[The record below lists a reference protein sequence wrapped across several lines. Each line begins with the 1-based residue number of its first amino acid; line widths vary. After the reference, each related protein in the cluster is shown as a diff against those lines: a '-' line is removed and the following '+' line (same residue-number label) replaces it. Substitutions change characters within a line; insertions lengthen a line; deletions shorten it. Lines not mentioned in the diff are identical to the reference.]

1 MNVIAVRTPSLL
13 MRVGLPMLS
22 SSCVFGCTLFVG
34 DLLGQYFVSPNV
46 SLDWKRSLCMGVSG
60 FFVSGPLNFTVNR
73 IVHKLYPGRG
83 RLTVL
88 KRIAM
93 TTTISPLTIACGII
107 PSTFLYSRDMDVVH
121 KKVVNRVPLNWMMS
135 MLLLSPFSYIHAR
148 FVVRRFQKVTRNSYN
163 VIYNSVLSGKNN
175 RSKLDD
181 EFIFDFL
188 L

>member
-1 MNVIAVRTPSLL
+1 MVLL
-13 MRVGLPMLS
+13 L
-22 SSCVFGCTLFVG
+22 
-34 DLLGQYFVSPNV
+34 
-46 SLDWKRSLCMGVSG
+46 
-60 FFVSGPLNFTVNR
+60 
-73 IVHKLYPGRG
+73 
-83 RLTVL
+83 VL

-121 KKVVNRVPLNWMMS
+121 VVIESYADQQKKVVNRVPLNWMMS
-135 MLLLSPFSYIHAR
+135 MLLLSPFSYFHAR

>member
-1 MNVIAVRTPSLL
+1 
-13 MRVGLPMLS
+13 
-22 SSCVFGCTLFVG
+22 
-34 DLLGQYFVSPNV
+34 
-46 SLDWKRSLCMGVSG
+46 
-60 FFVSGPLNFTVNR
+60 
-73 IVHKLYPGRG
+73 
-83 RLTVL
+83 
-88 KRIAM
+88 
-93 TTTISPLTIACGII
+93 
-107 PSTFLYSRDMDVVH
+107 
-121 KKVVNRVPLNWMMS
+121 

>member
-1 MNVIAVRTPSLL
+1 MVLL
-13 MRVGLPMLS
+13 L
-22 SSCVFGCTLFVG
+22 
-34 DLLGQYFVSPNV
+34 
-46 SLDWKRSLCMGVSG
+46 
-60 FFVSGPLNFTVNR
+60 
-73 IVHKLYPGRG
+73 
-83 RLTVL
+83 VL

-121 KKVVNRVPLNWMMS
+121 VVIESYADQQKKVVNRVPLNWMMS
-135 MLLLSPFSYIHAR
+135 MLLLSPFSYIH
-148 FVVRRFQKVTRNSYN
+148 VVRRFQKVTRNSYT